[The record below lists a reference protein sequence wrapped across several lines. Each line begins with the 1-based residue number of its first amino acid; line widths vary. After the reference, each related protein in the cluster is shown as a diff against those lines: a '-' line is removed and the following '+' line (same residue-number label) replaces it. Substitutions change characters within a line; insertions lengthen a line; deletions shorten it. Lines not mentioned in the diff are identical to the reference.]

1 MSGVR
6 KTEENRRKGKKK
18 KSAVFFFAS
27 RSLDLRCT
35 SGHRRGG
42 TPIKVTASVETF
54 GSCWAQ
60 FYNRTLWIYDM
71 YLI

>member
-6 KTEENRRKGKKK
+6 KTEENCRKGKK
-18 KSAVFFFAS
+18 SAVFAS

-42 TPIKVTASVETF
+42 TPIKITASVETF

>member
-6 KTEENRRKGKKK
+6 KTEEIAERERE
-18 KSAVFFFAS
+18 KSAVFAW
-27 RSLDLRCT
+27 RSLDSRCT
-35 SGHRRGG
+35 SGHRGG
-42 TPIKVTASVETF
+42 VTPTKITASVETF
-54 GSCWAQ
+54 GLCWAQ